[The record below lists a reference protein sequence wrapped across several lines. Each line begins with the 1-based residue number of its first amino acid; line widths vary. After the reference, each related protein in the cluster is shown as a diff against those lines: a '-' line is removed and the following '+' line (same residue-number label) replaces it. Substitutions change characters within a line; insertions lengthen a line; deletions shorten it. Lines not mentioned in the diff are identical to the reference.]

1 MKRIKSIPKF
11 DRPREKMEQ
20 KGPRAL
26 SNLELLAVMLGS
38 GIRGKDVFEV
48 AREILKIIQEDF
60 NNLSLERLKNIEG
73 VGLAKACQIMAG
85 LEFAKRFL
93 TNEGVKIKSA
103 EDVLKITEELREK
116 RQEYFITLTLDGA
129 SNLIQK
135 RTVFIGTLN
144 FSIVH
149 PREIFADAI
158 TDRAAGIIFVH
169 NHPSGE
175 LKPSAQDIDITK
187 RLVEVGKI
195 VGIEVID
202 HVIISKNG
210 YYSLQAAGMIKNA
223 NQ

>member
-103 EDVLKITEELREK
+103 EDVLKSTEELREK